1 MKSSMK
7 IVNLILLIAT
17 GLSSSINAQTKSP
30 WRAATSAELEA
41 ALPARAPVEKE
52 RIETEMRTAS
62 GIVNSD
68 GKLIAGVVLI
78 TAGYSADGKYSHYFL
93 AQAPIKIGEIS
104 LPAGSYVIG
113 WQRSDDGLVVRFYD
127 AATGTERG
135 KAVAQHLPA
144 GSRVESFRLWPPAE
158 HNWLQ
163 IGRFALSY
171 TLNE

>member
-1 MKSSMK
+1 
-7 IVNLILLIAT
+7 
-17 GLSSSINAQTKSP
+17 
-30 WRAATSAELEA
+30 
-41 ALPARAPVEKE
+41 
-52 RIETEMRTAS
+52 
-62 GIVNSD
+62 
-68 GKLIAGVVLI
+68 LI

-93 AQAPIKIGEIS
+93 AQVPIKIGEIA
-104 LPAGSYVIG
+104 LPAGAYVIG
-113 WQRSDDGLVVRFYD
+113 WQHGNDGLIVRFYD

-158 HNWLQ
+158 HPWLQ